1 MFTGVGLPTVS
12 TRTILIDTG
21 PLLALANTRDSLH
34 LQTQIL
40 LKQIKDE
47 RKSLLITNTTIYEC
61 YTRILYDVGWRLAI
75 NFLNDLETSD
85 ILIELITQ
93 EDEAEAKLILKK
105 YKNSEI
111 SFVDA
116 LNCAVMK
123 RKGYLY
129 AFSYDKDFLI
139 VGFLHYN

>member
-1 MFTGVGLPTVS
+1 MVVNVGLPTIS
-12 TRTILIDTG
+12 TKILLVDTG

-34 LQTQIL
+34 LQSKFL
-40 LKQIKDE
+40 LKQIKNE

-61 YTRILYDVGWRLAI
+61 YTRILYDVGWSLAI

-85 ILIELITQ
+85 ILIEIITQ
-93 EDEAEAKLILKK
+93 EDENEAKSILKK
-105 YKNSEI
+105 YKNSKI

-116 LNCAVMK
+116 LNFAVMK

-129 AFSYDKDFLI
+129 AFTYDRDFLV
-139 VGFLHYN
+139 VGFLQYS

>member
-1 MFTGVGLPTVS
+1 MVANIGLSTVS
-12 TRTILIDTG
+12 TKIILVDTG
-21 PLLALANTRDSLH
+21 PLLALANTKDSLH
-34 LQTQIL
+34 LQSKFL

-93 EDEAEAKLILKK
+93 EDESEAKSILNR
-105 YKNSEI
+105 YKNSKI

-116 LNCAVMK
+116 LNFAVMK

-129 AFSYDKDFLI
+129 AFTYDKDFLI
-139 VGFLHYN
+139 VGFLQYN